1 MNIYEEIA
9 RNKIF
14 GVVRGK
20 NASEAMAFAEGCM
33 RGGLKLIE
41 VTLSFPEA
49 EAVISELSRRVG
61 ILVGAGTV
69 LDADMAKEA
78 LRNGAK
84 FLVSPHTDRDIINI
98 CRQNG
103 VPCIQGAFTSSEIVN
118 AWKLGVDAVKIFPA
132 SHAGGPLYIKA
143 ILEPLPF
150 VNIMATGGINLDNFT
165 DYLRAG
171 TAAVGVASAL
181 IGRGGIDA
189 DIIEGNARLFSDKLA
204 EFEKEGSPGA

>member
-1 MNIYEEIA
+1 
-9 RNKIF
+9 
-14 GVVRGK
+14 
-20 NASEAMAFAEGCM
+20 M

-78 LRNGAK
+78 IRNGAK
-84 FLVSPHTDRDIINI
+84 FLVSPHTDRDIVNV

-103 VPCIQGAFTSSEIVN
+103 IPCIQGALTSSEIVN

-132 SHAGGPLYIKA
+132 NHAGGPSYIKA

-165 DYLRAG
+165 DYLTAG

-181 IGRGGIDA
+181 VGRGGIDA
-189 DIIEGNARLFSDKLA
+189 DIIEGNARLFSDRLA
-204 EFEKEGSPGA
+204 EYEKSVRRELES